1 MGLKFKNYDLF
12 FRFIKTY
19 LPVGFEGINRKD
31 SLLLELEQVTEENK
45 QFFFIGD
52 LLKVKVLF
60 TSEGCFN
67 LFGIKA
73 EDFSQEKYFEIRHP
87 DDVDRHVHLRQK
99 LFIAA
104 HEIYNEGRGEKLL
117 STIFR
122 IRNRENNFSVILFQ
136 CYLFFSETPYKTVY
150 LLELHTL
157 IEDSFKKKYDNHHY
171 FGSDLSYFR
180 YPDEKLINTGFNF
193 SKREFQIIQFLAKGS
208 NTHEIAEK
216 LNVSPFTINTHR
228 SNILQKSGKKSIP
241 ELIAWL
247 TETGII

>member
-31 SLLLELEQVTEENK
+31 SLLLELEQFCEENN

-52 LLKVKVLF
+52 MIKFKLLF
-60 TSEGCFN
+60 TSEGCLN
-67 LFGIKA
+67 LFGIRT
-73 EDFSQEKYFEIRHP
+73 EDFGHEKYFEIRHP
-87 DDVDRHVHLRQK
+87 DDVDRHLHLRQK
-99 LFIAA
+99 LFKTA
-104 HEIYNEGRGEKLL
+104 HEIYNEGKGQKLL
-117 STIFR
+117 SSIFR
-122 IRNRENNFSVILFQ
+122 IRNSENKYSVILFQ
-136 CYLFFSETPYKTVY
+136 CYLFFSETPHRTVY
-150 LLELHTL
+150 LFELLTL
-157 IEDSFKKKYDNHHY
+157 IDGNFKRKYDNHHY
-171 FGSDLSYFR
+171 YGSDLTYFR

-193 SKREFQIIQFLAKGS
+193 SKREFQVIQFLARGL

-228 SNILQKSGKKSIP
+228 SNILQKTGKKSIP

-247 TETGII
+247 IETGII